1 VDFLS
6 AVRIMLRRWYLVLP
20 GLAATVAGTI
30 AMVEAAPPAYEA
42 RGAVLMLP
50 PANVASAGP
59 DGPVQINPFLE
70 LGGSLYATA
79 DVAAQVI
86 MSDPV
91 ARELAEDGA
100 VAGYEVMVGQES
112 PTLTV
117 IATGSSAR
125 EAVET
130 VDLVTRRVQQEL
142 ASRQQAAGAP
152 DSSLINDVISAPD
165 EAKVLLGSKLRA
177 GAAVA
182 ALGST
187 ATVSLGFLAESIA
200 VGRRRRRASAGSTP
214 APGRRP
220 ADVEPSAASSSN
232 AA

>member
-1 VDFLS
+1 
-6 AVRIMLRRWYLVLP
+6 MLRRWYLVLP
-20 GLAATVAGTI
+20 GLAATVAGTL
-30 AMVEAAPPAYEA
+30 AMVGVAPPAYEA

-50 PANVASAGP
+50 PAQVGSTGTN

-100 VAGYEVMVGQES
+100 VAAYEVMVGQES

-117 IATGSSAR
+117 LATGSSAR
-125 EAVET
+125 ETIDT
-130 VDLVTRRVQQEL
+130 VNLVTRRVQQEL
-142 ASRQQAAGAP
+142 ASRQHAAGAP
-152 DSSLINDVISAPD
+152 ETSLITADVISAPD
-165 EAKVLLGSKLRA
+165 EARVLLGSKLRA
-177 GAAVA
+177 GAAVV

-187 ATVSLGFLAESIA
+187 TTISLGFLAESIA
-200 VGRRRRRASAGSTP
+200 VGRRRRRASAPGTP
-214 APGRRP
+214 AAGQQP
-220 ADVEPSAASSSN
+220 ADVEPSAASAST